1 MEEIQA
7 LEKLRSD
14 ITDLDREIE
23 KFDNVFTHEQGFL
36 EIQNS
41 LKEDAKKNL
50 DEVRHA
56 IKDSLDGAQDF
67 ESTEVRLTAAV
78 DSHKEL
84 TEFVEQNKITF
95 TANTVG
101 SEDFNDLQARI
112 QEYQKKADA
121 SGFAD
126 EIYRPR
132 REIYR
137 YRGETEDGRETVTTR
152 AMLEYLQDRLEE
164 IKSKH
169 DEILQNASL
178 MKLDSQVVREEHR
191 KTHQK
196 LLSGYESRDFAL
208 LDKLPEA
215 ITLDDCQRILQD
227 QIAAIEKKDSTLLD
241 KAHKDL
247 KRMQQRLSDKSDE
260 LEENLEKF
268 QRYQSNAEHF
278 FGTDDLLVGRWG
290 KVLTSA
296 DLERRIGKLKEMQ
309 KSLVLKQ
316 MPAEVGS
323 PVANEEKLS
332 KDQIAKRAELQSL
345 LEQSYDAPSGAPVS
359 LGDAGSRLKRRFEM
373 FNTVFELL
381 GEVKD
386 PTMFSTAAVRFA
398 PDGNWMAQGLG
409 NAWKDFQSAYKT
421 VLSGLQADEEQLRN
435 ELGLE
440 KRSLEIEISAI
451 RYRLDDHRD
460 ELEDLNKAPENAA
473 QKTREEA
480 IQREEDIVVLE
491 ASIRQ
496 DEERL
501 TLLEEDGSN
510 PRSDNRA
517 GGAKNWIKL
526 DPRVDE
532 YISRIQGRLEA
543 SRASQSSGGQ
553 GNDLID
559 ESIVKDEERLA
570 TLRAE
575 REGLTQ
581 ITQNQ
586 QTIKNNISVLTGKL
600 KNSQGQQQDLV
611 KTYQQLKAETEE
623 MRRRTEQLRNGRYDY
638 R

>member
-1 MEEIQA
+1 
-7 LEKLRSD
+7 
-14 ITDLDREIE
+14 
-23 KFDNVFTHEQGFL
+23 
-36 EIQNS
+36 
-41 LKEDAKKNL
+41 
-50 DEVRHA
+50 
-56 IKDSLDGAQDF
+56 
-67 ESTEVRLTAAV
+67 
-78 DSHKEL
+78 
-84 TEFVEQNKITF
+84 
-95 TANTVG
+95 
-101 SEDFNDLQARI
+101 
-112 QEYQKKADA
+112 
-121 SGFAD
+121 
-126 EIYRPR
+126 
-132 REIYR
+132 
-137 YRGETEDGRETVTTR
+137 
-152 AMLEYLQDRLEE
+152 
-164 IKSKH
+164 
-169 DEILQNASL
+169 
-178 MKLDSQVVREEHR
+178 
-191 KTHQK
+191 
-196 LLSGYESRDFAL
+196 
-208 LDKLPEA
+208 
-215 ITLDDCQRILQD
+215 
-227 QIAAIEKKDSTLLD
+227 
-241 KAHKDL
+241 
-247 KRMQQRLSDKSDE
+247 
-260 LEENLEKF
+260 
-268 QRYQSNAEHF
+268 
-278 FGTDDLLVGRWG
+278 
-290 KVLTSA
+290 
-296 DLERRIGKLKEMQ
+296 
-309 KSLVLKQ
+309 
-316 MPAEVGS
+316 
-323 PVANEEKLS
+323 
-332 KDQIAKRAELQSL
+332 
-345 LEQSYDAPSGAPVS
+345 
-359 LGDAGSRLKRRFEM
+359 M